1 MSMNI
6 LDKIVAVKKEEVE
19 AAKRKTGLST
29 LESMPTFQRP
39 VNSVTA
45 NYRSGN
51 TTGIITEF
59 KKASPSKGVINNR
72 SAVEDVVKGYARH
85 GAAAISVLTDESFFQ
100 GSLDDLRRA
109 RKAVPDTP
117 LLRKDFMIDEYQIA
131 EARVAGA
138 DLILLIAACLSPQR
152 VQELAQYARSI
163 GLEILLEI
171 HNEHELVH
179 ICEEVDLVG
188 VNNRDLKS
196 FLVDVETSV
205 RLAPQ
210 IPGDKIRVSESG
222 IHSVATI
229 DYLRKAGY
237 EGFLIGENFM
247 KEEDPGEAFARFA
260 LSMKSHRSAD

>member
-1 MSMNI
+1 MIMNI
-6 LDKIVAVKKEEVE
+6 LDKIVAVKRVEVE
-19 AAKRKTGLST
+19 TARRKTGFSS
-29 LESMPTFQRP
+29 LESMPSFQRP

-45 NYRSGN
+45 RFRSGN

-59 KKASPSKGVINNR
+59 KKASPSKGIINDR
-72 SAVEDVVKGYARH
+72 SPVEEVVRGYAQN
-85 GAAAISVLTDESFFQ
+85 GAAAISVLTDESFFK
-100 GSLDDLRRA
+100 GSLEDLERARRA
-109 RKAVPDTP
+109 VPNTP

-152 VQELAQYARSI
+152 VQELAKYAKSI

-188 VNNRDLKS
+188 VNNRDLKTFS
-196 FLVDVETSV
+196 VDVETSV

-210 IPGDKIRVSESG
+210 IPAHKIRVSESG
-222 IHSVATI
+222 IDSVQTI
-229 DYLRKAGY
+229 DYLRKAGF

-247 KEEDPGEAFARFA
+247 KEADPGQAFARFA
-260 LSMKSHRSAD
+260 SSMQVHD